1 MVDHLTPEKRSE
13 CMSKVRGKDTTPEM
27 KVRRMVH
34 AMGYRYRLHIKDI
47 PGKPDLV
54 FPRLRKA
61 IFVHGCFWHM
71 HSCKRL
77 PESNLDYWKPKFE
90 ENKKRDRRNLRKL
103 KRLGWEVLTVWECWT
118 KRPEFL
124 QKKLERFLNER

>member
-13 CMSKVRGKDTTPEM
+13 AMSRVRGKDTTPEM

-34 AMGYRYRLHIKDI
+34 GMGYRFRLHPKDL

-54 FPRLRKA
+54 FPRLGRV

-71 HSCKRL
+71 HRCRRPPKSRVG
-77 PESNLDYWKPKFE
+77 YWNAKFE
-90 ENKKRDRRNLRKL
+90 ENKKRDRRVRRQLRA
-103 KRLGWEVLTVWECWT
+103 LGWDVLVVWECWT
-118 KRPEFL
+118 KQSERLEQRLKQFL
-124 QKKLERFLNER
+124 AH